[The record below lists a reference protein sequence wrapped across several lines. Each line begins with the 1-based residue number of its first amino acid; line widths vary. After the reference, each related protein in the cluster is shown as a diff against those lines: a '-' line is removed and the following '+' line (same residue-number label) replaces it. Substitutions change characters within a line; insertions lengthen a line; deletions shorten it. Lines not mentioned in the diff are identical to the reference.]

1 MFKKITRPTAALF
14 IATAMLSA
22 LTACESPV
30 TAENGSSN
38 GSTPE
43 NSSSSDNSSGNMS
56 SEKESPKSSSSVT
69 EPKEE
74 PDTNC
79 EGETGKPWNGSTAK
93 KFACG
98 SGSEGNPYVI
108 KTAEQL
114 ANLSYVIGAADD
126 KYWGKYFKLDADII
140 LNEGEIIDSAGMPV
154 DSTADLLK
162 WTPIGKSVEVPFTG
176 YFDGNGHTISG
187 LFIKTKAKYNG
198 LFGYCDCTI
207 KNLTVENSW
216 ITGDDHSGAV
226 AGAIGGDAVLENI
239 TVKANVFSTYTNA
252 GGIVGLAEGIS
263 NGIKIENVKS
273 YGKVHSQKFSGG
285 ILGIGSNIEIKNVK
299 NYAKVTG
306 NHATGGIAGG
316 LYMDATV
323 SSTENV
329 GEIEGSSNT
338 GGIVGLFSETGT
350 VKESRNNAKITGY
363 LATGGIIGKGEDM
376 FVRSVTNSAE
386 ISGKARTGGI
396 VGDASNLRVEDVYNT
411 GDIYCAESAGGIIG
425 MNRNGVTRNAYTTG
439 KNISIPTNFK
449 NVGVMIGV
457 NENTTLADYYY
468 IAQEVADTTWSAILD
483 ETTAPAVEQDYGGSA
498 ALDTVACCDDYPI
511 IIQPAMNIETWEI
524 PAFGASDGG
533 IALPKTSEEMK
544 SKDFVELLGDA
555 FVYDSKKND
564 GYPVLKWE

>member
-1 MFKKITRPTAALF
+1 MFKKIIRPAAALS

-22 LTACESPV
+22 LTACELSV
-30 TAENGSSN
+30 SAEGDS
-38 GSTPE
+38 GI
-43 NSSSSDNSSGNMS
+43 NSSSGDSSSSMSSGKDS
-56 SEKESPKSSSSVT
+56 SKSSSSA
-69 EPKEE
+69 KESRE
-74 PDTNC
+74 KPDTDC
-79 EGETGKPWNGSTAK
+79 EGEAGKPWNGSTAK

-114 ANLSYVIGAADD
+114 ANLSYVIGAGDD
-126 KYWGKYFKLDADII
+126 KYWGKYYTLDADII

-252 GGIVGLAEGIS
+252 GGIVGLAEGVS

-273 YGKVHSQKFSGG
+273 YGKIHTQKFSGG
-285 ILGIGSNIEIKNVK
+285 ILGIGSNVEIKNVK

-329 GEIEGSSNT
+329 GEIEGSSNV
-338 GGIVGLFSETGT
+338 GGIVGLFGETGT
-350 VKESRNNAKITGY
+350 VKESRNSAKITGY

-386 ISGKARTGGI
+386 ITGSSRTGGI

-411 GDIYCAESAGGIIG
+411 GDILCAENAGGIIG

-439 KNISIPTNFK
+439 KNISVPTNFK
-449 NVGVMIGV
+449 NVGLMIGV

-468 IAQEVADTTWSAILD
+468 IEQEVSDTTWSALVD
-483 ETTAPAVEQDYGGSA
+483 EATAPVVEQDYDGRA
-498 ALDTVACCDDYPI
+498 ALDTVACCEGYPI
-511 IIQPAMNIETWEI
+511 IIQPVMNIETWKI